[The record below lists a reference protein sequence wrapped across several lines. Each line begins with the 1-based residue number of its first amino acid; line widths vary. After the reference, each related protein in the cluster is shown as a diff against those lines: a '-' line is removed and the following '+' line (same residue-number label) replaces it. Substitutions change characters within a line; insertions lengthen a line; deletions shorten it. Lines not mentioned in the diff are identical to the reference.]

1 MGQLKQ
7 EFIEKMAAQ
16 KEQNRL
22 KIEAHLK
29 EISEREYDVYK
40 TEYEVNKMMQQ
51 ESDDLRK
58 RIKADQQKLKR

>member
-1 MGQLKQ
+1 
-7 EFIEKMAAQ
+7 MAAQ

-58 RIKADQQKLKR
+58 RIKADQQQLKR